1 MQSLD
6 FPFLKEK
13 IMHRKKKIPASFIIA
28 FVISFIVSFSISRLI
43 PKFVPAVARWQG
55 IILFCGG
62 LLLSFIAVAVISL
75 MKKK

>member
-43 PKFVPAVARWQG
+43 PKFVPAAARRKTALYPSWDG
-55 IILFCGG
+55 
-62 LLLSFIAVAVISL
+62 
-75 MKKK
+75 